1 MSIADDQ
8 AGVIRQKLL
17 ETLGTETDRL
27 VRNKIGD
34 AVAELARQYSENGTS
49 TSWYM
54 LMRFTMYDLLTFGLL
69 FRQGLE

>member
-34 AVAELARQYSENGTS
+34 AVAELARQYSENGMS
-49 TSWYM
+49 TTWHM
-54 LMRFTMYDLLTFGLL
+54 LMRFTMYDLLTFGFL